1 VLRWLLVEVLRAL
14 SIAPGLSGISLQVR
28 RVAFEAGDE
37 AFPTTASLRG
47 RPRWSGLAFMA
58 PFPRREHQHRACAC
72 IPLAGAWGNSTAGEG
87 AFIDEPDGALT

>member
-58 PFPRREHQHRACAC
+58 PFPRREPSIEHA
-72 IPLAGAWGNSTAGEG
+72 LASRWQ
-87 AFIDEPDGALT
+87 ALGVTQRPERELSSMNLTGR